1 MEKLGHG
8 SVMGPRLDF
17 TWFEPLGDF
26 QDAGRLKLALMGV
39 KISVKDIK

>member
-8 SVMGPRLDF
+8 SVMGPWLDF
-17 TWFEPLGDF
+17 IWFEPLGDF

-39 KISVKDIK
+39 RISVKDIK